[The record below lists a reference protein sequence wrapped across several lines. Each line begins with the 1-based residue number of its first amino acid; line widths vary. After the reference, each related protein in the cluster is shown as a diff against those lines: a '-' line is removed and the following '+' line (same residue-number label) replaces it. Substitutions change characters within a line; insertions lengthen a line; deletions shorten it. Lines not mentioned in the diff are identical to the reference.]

1 MTEILSPYN
10 KLPDSDTLYS
20 ATILVSSKFKS
31 LLRDYFSCNG
41 RCFNNERSR
50 NWLGFCGGR

>member
-20 ATILVSSKFKS
+20 ATILVSSKFKG
-31 LLRDYFSCNG
+31 LF
-41 RCFNNERSR
+41 FM
-50 NWLGFCGGR
+50 